1 MEIKKAKFWSKSVQG
16 ENIEHVR
23 IEYKDG
29 DSIHVLHQFDKC
41 AVAAPEFYDAFNNLP
56 VYVCK
61 MAGLGEGLKHGIFV
75 SDVQI
80 EKSEDKHGNDTSIY
94 KLICKL
100 KAGYS
105 NANLIVTCQHKYIP
119 EGFAQAIKKLI
130 DESKEYIDGK
140 REQINLFYP
149 NNTEIVVTGD
159 PNPEGHKGPEY
170 ELFVTDEPAPETNE
184 IEVEKTD
191 SEADP
196 MTELHEGNFDE
207 GNEDLIEND
216 SDTDDLPDSE

>member
-80 EKSEDKHGNDTSIY
+80 EKSEDKKGNETTIY

-130 DESKEYIDGK
+130 DESKEYIAGK
-140 REQINLFYP
+140 REQLDLFQQQ
-149 NNTEIVVTGD
+149 TGGD
-159 PNPEGHKGPEY
+159 
-170 ELFVTDEPAPETNE
+170 
-184 IEVEKTD
+184 ISEKTD
-191 SEADP
+191 LEIDPDFEIEEANP
-196 MTELHEGNFDE
+196 TESDS
-207 GNEDLIEND
+207 DLPE
-216 SDTDDLPDSE
+216 DTDDLPDAE